1 MMKKTMAA
9 IAAVFVLGT
18 GVSLAAGYSHS
29 VTQLGERHHNYFTT
43 SSPTTTTDLHG
54 RQPLH
59 AGQKAGFANNS

>member
-1 MMKKTMAA
+1 MMKKTIAA

-18 GVSLAAGYSHS
+18 GVSLAAGYNHS

-43 SSPTTTTDLHG
+43 SSPTTTDLHG

-59 AGQKAGFANNS
+59 AGQKAGFAHNT